1 MARSQQ
7 PSAIGSG
14 LSIRVRLTLWYG
26 MALALVLVT
35 FAGVLYSV
43 MAREL
48 REQVDQSLATAAETA
63 IRSIEQTRAT
73 PSSQFEDLAAQ
84 FPELAVMDKFFQI
97 FSPTGGVTIQSPHL
111 KPHNELL
118 SRAALDAALAGQTIY
133 QSVRFSDE
141 SPMRLFAVPVFDEAE
156 HLVHIVQVG
165 TTLQPVETMLQR
177 LLLLLLILLPVALVV
192 SLAAGWFLAGWALAP
207 VGGITQAARRIAEGD
222 LGQRLAVP
230 PVRDE
235 LGTLAATFNEM
246 IARLDASFHEIRRF
260 SADASHE
267 LRTPLTVMKGETELA
282 LRRARPAEDYK
293 LVLESNLEEIDRLTR
308 IVDELLFLSRA
319 DLGEVKMATLPV
331 RFDDLV
337 RDVQQ
342 QAAVLGQERGIQI
355 VLGWLMPVTILGDE
369 LRLRELLLNLVDN
382 AVKYSKPGG
391 RVDVG
396 LVTDGSQ
403 VRLTVSD
410 QGIGIEPDA
419 LPHLFDR
426 FYRSAGARTHAK
438 QGTGLGLAICKWIVE
453 SHKGRIDVQSRPG
466 EGAQVTV
473 TLPLAIEN

>member
-1 MARSQQ
+1 
-7 PSAIGSG
+7 
-14 LSIRVRLTLWYG
+14 

-207 VGGITQAARRIAEGD
+207 VGGITQAARRI
-222 LGQRLAVP
+222 
-230 PVRDE
+230 
-235 LGTLAATFNEM
+235 
-246 IARLDASFHEIRRF
+246 
-260 SADASHE
+260 
-267 LRTPLTVMKGETELA
+267 
-282 LRRARPAEDYK
+282 
-293 LVLESNLEEIDRLTR
+293 
-308 IVDELLFLSRA
+308 
-319 DLGEVKMATLPV
+319 
-331 RFDDLV
+331 
-337 RDVQQ
+337 
-342 QAAVLGQERGIQI
+342 
-355 VLGWLMPVTILGDE
+355 
-369 LRLRELLLNLVDN
+369 
-382 AVKYSKPGG
+382 
-391 RVDVG
+391 
-396 LVTDGSQ
+396 
-403 VRLTVSD
+403 
-410 QGIGIEPDA
+410 
-419 LPHLFDR
+419 
-426 FYRSAGARTHAK
+426 
-438 QGTGLGLAICKWIVE
+438 
-453 SHKGRIDVQSRPG
+453 
-466 EGAQVTV
+466 
-473 TLPLAIEN
+473 